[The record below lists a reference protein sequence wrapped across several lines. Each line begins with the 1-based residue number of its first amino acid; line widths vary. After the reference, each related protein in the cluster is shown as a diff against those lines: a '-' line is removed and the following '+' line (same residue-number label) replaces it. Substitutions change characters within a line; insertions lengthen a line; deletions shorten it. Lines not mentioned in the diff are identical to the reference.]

1 MKIFDNIEE
10 LFESIKYYFDNNK
23 YSIEKNDLLLI
34 IFKIK
39 ITKLKIISI
48 KI

>member
-1 MKIFDNIEE
+1 LKIFDNIKE
-10 LFESIKYYFDNNK
+10 LFESIKYYLVNNK

-39 ITKLKIISI
+39 ITKLKFIFM